1 MVRFK
6 KRLDVISSL
15 IPKGINGYS
24 LDEDNVPVDPDRDHI
39 FMIVNYFYNHATHS
53 GSVLDPIE

>member
-15 IPKGINGYS
+15 IPKGFNGYS
-24 LDEDNVPVDPDRDHI
+24 LDEDNVPVDPD
-39 FMIVNYFYNHATHS
+39 
-53 GSVLDPIE
+53 